1 MKRRLFLLQII
12 LILVA
17 LVSCN
22 NSVDDVFDAE
32 VDPSSMPFTM
42 EFIEDGELTLTTTGI
57 KPEMKYSKDGGK
69 TFTPVEFK
77 GLITYT
83 CTINV
88 SAGDKISLYSVRT
101 VTDLLRI
108 VCTSDC
114 YIYGNMMSIVYSD
127 DFTNKYTVPN
137 LVFSNLFYNNNHIRN
152 HASKALILPATNL
165 GIGCYRY
172 MFAHSSI
179 QTAPQ
184 LPATTLSER
193 CYEAMFK
200 CSDLQEAPQLPAT
213 ELAEYCYFEMFSG
226 CEYLTTVPQQLPAK
240 TLVEGCYHQ
249 MFDGCNSIT
258 TAPVLYGELLVD
270 NCYRFMFRNCENLN
284 SITCLAI
291 DKAGSSIDPYTQDW
305 VKNVSGS
312 GVFIKSAK
320 ASPTLW
326 LFDGPSC
333 VPSGWIVESQ

>member
-32 VDPSSMPFTM
+32 ADPSSMPFTM
-42 EFIEDGELTLTTTGI
+42 EFIEKGELTLTTTGI
-57 KPEMKYSKDGGK
+57 KQEMKYSKDGGK

-77 GLITYT
+77 GLMTYT

-127 DFTNKYTVPN
+127 DFKNKDTVPN

-179 QTAPQ
+179 QTAPV
-184 LPATTLSER
+184 LPSTTLSER
-193 CYEAMFK
+193 CYESMFAY
-200 CSDLQEAPQLPAT
+200 SDLQTAPELPAT
-213 ELAEYCYFEMFSG
+213 DLAESCYFEMFRG
-226 CEYLTTVPQQLPAK
+226 CENLTTVPQQLPAK
-240 TLVEGCYHQ
+240 NLKAYCYRN
-249 MFDGCNSIT
+249 MFYDCKKIT
-258 TAPVLYGELLVD
+258 TAPVLPAKSLVD
-270 NCYRFMFRNCENLN
+270 YCYDYMFFGCENL
-284 SITCLAI
+284 SSVTCLAENKDFATEI
-291 DKAGSSIDPYTQDW
+291 PTNNWLKD
-305 VKNVSGS
+305 VSDS
-312 GVFIKSAK
+312 GTFTKSANAK
-320 ASPTLW
+320 PELW
-326 LFDGPSC
+326 PLLGPSYI
-333 VPSGWIVESQ
+333 PNGWNVIEK

>member
-32 VDPSSMPFTM
+32 ADPSSMPFTM
-42 EFIEDGELTLTTTGI
+42 EFIEKGELTLTTTGI

-77 GLITYT
+77 GLMTYT

-108 VCTSDC
+108 ICTSDC

-127 DFTNKYTVPN
+127 DFKNKDTVPN

-179 QTAPQ
+179 QTAPV
-184 LPATTLSER
+184 LPSTTLSER
-193 CYEAMFK
+193 CYESMFAY
-200 CSDLQEAPQLPAT
+200 SDLQTAPELPAT
-213 ELAEYCYFEMFSG
+213 DLAESCYFEMFRG
-226 CEYLTTVPQQLPAK
+226 CENLTTVPQQLPAK
-240 TLVEGCYHQ
+240 NLKAYCYRN
-249 MFDGCNSIT
+249 MFYDCKKIT
-258 TAPVLYGELLVD
+258 TAPVLPAKSLVD
-270 NCYRFMFRNCENLN
+270 YCYDYMFFGCENL
-284 SITCLAI
+284 SSVTCLAENKDFATEI
-291 DKAGSSIDPYTQDW
+291 PTNNWLKD
-305 VKNVSGS
+305 VSDS
-312 GVFIKSAK
+312 GTFTKSANAK
-320 ASPTLW
+320 PELW
-326 LFDGPSC
+326 PLLGPSYI
-333 VPSGWIVESQ
+333 PNGWNVIEK

>member
-32 VDPSSMPFTM
+32 ADPSSMPFTM
-42 EFIEDGELTLTTTGI
+42 EFIEKGELTLTTTGI

-77 GLITYT
+77 GLMTYT

-127 DFTNKYTVPN
+127 DFKNKDTVPN

-179 QTAPQ
+179 QTAPV
-184 LPATTLSER
+184 LPSTTLSER
-193 CYEAMFK
+193 CYESMFAY
-200 CSDLQEAPQLPAT
+200 SDLQTAPELPAT
-213 ELAEYCYFEMFSG
+213 DLAESCYFEMFRG
-226 CEYLTTVPQQLPAK
+226 CENLTTVPQQLPAENLK
-240 TLVEGCYHQ
+240 AYCYRN
-249 MFDGCNSIT
+249 MFYDCKKIT
-258 TAPVLYGELLVD
+258 TAPVLPAKSLVD
-270 NCYRFMFRNCENLN
+270 YCYDYMFFGCENL
-284 SITCLAI
+284 SSVTCLAENKDFATEI
-291 DKAGSSIDPYTQDW
+291 PTNNWLKD
-305 VKNVSGS
+305 VSDS
-312 GVFIKSAK
+312 GTFTKSANAK
-320 ASPTLW
+320 PELW
-326 LFDGPSC
+326 PLLGPSYI
-333 VPSGWIVESQ
+333 PNGWNVIEK